1 LAISNVSRGGVMR
14 LSTGV
19 LYCLVTA
26 GLAATSGAWA
36 QEKIGV
42 AVIVRNDV
50 NGVLSSRTVP
60 ITAGEDVF
68 GKEIVKTGSQS
79 SAKLVFADS
88 TNLAVG
94 PNSSVTLDKFVFSG
108 PTDYKKAAMTL
119 IRGAFRFTTGTSD
132 KRAYEIKTGVA
143 TLSVRGTVGDIL
155 ARNRETTVT
164 VLSGKI
170 LACTAMSYRCRMV
183 LAGETV
189 TITSNS
195 ATKETAN
202 GLKAFS
208 FERICAADPPVC
220 EVTPYQNAA
229 NAVPPDLTPYAVGA
243 AALGAV
249 GGGIAAAGRGAS
261 SPPFIFPR
269 FAPASP

>member
-1 LAISNVSRGGVMR
+1 MRLLMAGLCCLAI
-14 LSTGV
+14 
-19 LYCLVTA
+19 A
-26 GLAATSGAWA
+26 GLGVTTAAWA
-36 QEKIGV
+36 QEKIGI

-50 NGVLSSRTVP
+50 SGVLSSQTVP

-108 PTDYKKAAMTL
+108 PTDYKKAAVTL
-119 IRGAFRFTTGTSD
+119 VRGAFRFTTGNSD

-155 ARNRETTVT
+155 ARDRETTVT
-164 VLSGKI
+164 VISGKI

-183 LAGETV
+183 HAGETV

-202 GLKAFS
+202 GPKAFS

-220 EVTPYQNAA
+220 EVTPYQYVA
-229 NAVPPDLTPYAVGA
+229 NAVTPDLTPYAVGA
-243 AALGAV
+243 AALGAA
-249 GGGIAAAGRGAS
+249 GGGIAAAGRSAS
-261 SPPFIFPR
+261 SPAFIFPR